1 MNSYTFILLLDGA
14 DKLMLETEVTEID
27 YSGEHVVVKT
37 DKGDFTGEPL

>member
-1 MNSYTFILLLDGA
+1 MLDLCILDGA
-14 DKLMLETEVTEID
+14 DKLMLQTQVTEIH